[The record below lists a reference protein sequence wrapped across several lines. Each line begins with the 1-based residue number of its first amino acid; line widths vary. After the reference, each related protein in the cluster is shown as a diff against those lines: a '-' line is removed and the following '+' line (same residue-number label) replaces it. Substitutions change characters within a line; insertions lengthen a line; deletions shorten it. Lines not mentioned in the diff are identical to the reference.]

1 MSTFKGLNYYE
12 ILEIPIDASTFEIRQ
27 AYKNA
32 FSTYNE
38 DSLATYSFFS
48 DDERSRILEE
58 IEKAFHTLIDKDL
71 RAEHDLTLVNTGQAD
86 PSILAKKP
94 RAKIV
99 RLFHTNETAKEDV
112 FSERIR
118 KKIQGNDAKE
128 ISNEILS
135 KESISGN
142 DLRKLRK
149 SVGMDLEEI
158 FEVTRIGISILKS
171 IEENDTKALP
181 PPIYLRSFL
190 ATYAEILQLDPR
202 KIVAGYMKN
211 ITLAKNKA

>member
-1 MSTFKGLNYYE
+1 MSTFKELNYYE

-27 AYKNA
+27 AYQDA

-71 RAEHDLTLVNTGQAD
+71 RAEHDLALVNTGQAD
-86 PSILAKKP
+86 PSILTKKP
-94 RAKIV
+94 RAKILP
-99 RLFHTNETAKEDV
+99 LFHIDETTKEDV

-118 KKIQGNDAKE
+118 KKIQENDAKE

-171 IEENDTKALP
+171 IEENDIKTLP

-190 ATYAEILQLDPR
+190 ATYAEILQLDPK

-211 ITLAKNKA
+211 ITLAQEKA